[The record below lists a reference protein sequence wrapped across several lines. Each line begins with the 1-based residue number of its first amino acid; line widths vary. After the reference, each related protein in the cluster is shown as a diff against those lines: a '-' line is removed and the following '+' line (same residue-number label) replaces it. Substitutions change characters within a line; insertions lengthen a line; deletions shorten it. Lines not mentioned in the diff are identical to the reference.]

1 MESNFCDKQDIK
13 REKII
18 FIFMSVKLIFKR
30 QKRKEKRKHKERKKE
45 KAIQPVDEYGEKI
58 NLQHDATYFCN

>member
-1 MESNFCDKQDIK
+1 
-13 REKII
+13 
-18 FIFMSVKLIFKR
+18 MSVKLIFKR